1 MTGSARELIDAVQ
14 AELAPRDDENRLVPL
29 VEAGEA
35 PREVFAAIA
44 EEEYRIVRSDWRSFL
59 HLASRSQEQNAREF
73 FAALASGEGLALGKL
88 AALAEESPDFEPR
101 AGCQAYPAFVA
112 WLALNGEP
120 ADVIVAIV
128 ANFAAFGRYCAAI
141 ASAMR
146 ERYGFDDEA
155 CAFFDFF
162 GTPSP
167 ELEELAVRAVQAAFD
182 AGCLSEKDARTH
194 ARLFQSYELDFWN
207 TLADDGGRD

>member
-29 VEAGEA
+29 VRKGKAA
-35 PREVFAAIA
+35 REVFAAIA
-44 EEEYRIVRSDWRSFL
+44 AEEYRIVRSDWRSFL
-59 HLASRSQEQNAREF
+59 TLASRSQEQGAREF
-73 FAALASGEGLALGKL
+73 FASLASGEGLALGKL
-88 AALAEESPDFEPR
+88 PALAGESPDFEPR
-101 AGCQAYPAFVA
+101 AGCRAYPAFVA

-120 ADVIVAIV
+120 AEVAVAIV

-141 ASAMR
+141 AVAMR
-146 ERYGFDDEA
+146 ERYGFDDDA

-167 ELEELAVRAVQAAFD
+167 ELEAQAVAAVQAAMD
-182 AGCLSEKDARTH
+182 AGRLSEKDARTH

-207 TLADDGGRD
+207 TLADEFRQ

>member
-14 AELAPRDDENRLVPL
+14 AELAPRDDENRLVPS
-29 VEAGEA
+29 VAAGEA
-35 PREVFAAIA
+35 ARGIFAAIA
-44 EEEYRIVRSDWRSFL
+44 AEEYRIVRSDWRSFL
-59 HLASRSQEQNAREF
+59 HLASRARERNAREF
-73 FAALASGEGLALGKL
+73 FVALASGEGLALGKL
-88 AALAEESPDFEPR
+88 PSLAEESPGFEPR

-141 ASAMR
+141 AAAMR

-162 GTPSP
+162 GAPSP
-167 ELEELAVRAVQAAFD
+167 ELEELAVRAVQAALD
-182 AGCLSEKDARTH
+182 AGKLSEKDARTH
-194 ARLFQSYELDFWN
+194 ARLFQAYELDFWN
-207 TLADDGGRD
+207 TLADDDHRD